1 MQGMFFWGDQMEFNM
16 ALTYLVAGLL
26 LFLGVHSTRIFAN
39 DLRNRTLARIGEKP
53 FKGVYTLLS
62 LAGFALLIWGYGQA
76 RQQGVMLW
84 NPPTATRHI
93 AALLMLLSFILL
105 AASGVPGNQIK
116 AKLHH
121 PMVLGTKVW
130 ALAHLLA
137 NGSLADTVLFGSFL
151 LWSVVLFAASRRRD
165 RREQI
170 VYPASTAGATA
181 ITVVAGVAAWAVFAF
196 WLHRVLIGVSP
207 FGAMSL

>member
-1 MQGMFFWGDQMEFNM
+1 M
-16 ALTYLVAGLL
+16 
-26 LFLGVHSTRIFAN
+26 
-39 DLRNRTLARIGEKP
+39 GEKP
-53 FKGVYTLLS
+53 FKGAYSLLS
-62 LAGFALLIWGYGQA
+62 LADYVLLVWGYGQA

-84 NPPTATRHI
+84 NPPAAMRHI
-93 AALLMLLSFILL
+93 AALLMLLSFVLL
-105 AASGVPGNQIK
+105 AATYVPGNQIK

-151 LWSVVLFAASRRRD
+151 VWSVVLFAASRRRD

-170 VYPASTAGATA
+170 VYPAGTIGMTAV
-181 ITVVAGVAAWAVFAF
+181 TVAVGFAAWAAFAF

-207 FGAMSL
+207 FGAMG

>member
-1 MQGMFFWGDQMEFNM
+1 MM
-16 ALTYLVAGLL
+16 YLIAGLV
-26 LFLGVHSTRIFAN
+26 LFLGVHSTRVFAN
-39 DLRNRTLARIGEKP
+39 GWRTQTLARIGEKP
-53 FKGVYTLLS
+53 FKGVYALLS
-62 LAGFALLIWGYGQA
+62 IAGFALLLWGYGQA

-93 AALLMLLSFILL
+93 AALLMLLSFVLL
-105 AASGVPGNQIK
+105 AATYVPGNQIK

-137 NGSLADTVLFGSFL
+137 NGSLANAVLFGSFL
-151 LWSVVLFAASRRRD
+151 LWSVVLFAASRKRD
-165 RREQI
+165 RREQ
-170 VYPASTAGATA
+170 VAYPAGTAAMTVV
-181 ITVVAGVAAWAVFAF
+181 TVVAGIAAWAVFAF

-207 FGAMSL
+207 FGAMGSPG

>member
-1 MQGMFFWGDQMEFNM
+1 M
-16 ALTYLVAGLL
+16 AMMYLIAGLV

-39 DLRNRTLARIGEKP
+39 DWRRQTLARIGEKP
-53 FKGVYTLLS
+53 FKGVYALLS
-62 LAGFALLIWGYGQA
+62 LAGFVLLVWGYGQA

-93 AALLMLLSFILL
+93 AALLMLLSFVLL
-105 AASGVPGNQIK
+105 AAAYVPGNQIK

-137 NGSLADTVLFGSFL
+137 NGSLANTVLFGSFL
-151 LWSVVLFAASRRRD
+151 VWSVVLFAASRKRD

-170 VYPASTAGATA
+170 VYPAGTAAMTVV
-181 ITVVAGVAAWAVFAF
+181 TVVAGIAAWAVFAF

-207 FGAMSL
+207 LGAMGSPG

>member
-1 MQGMFFWGDQMEFNM
+1 M
-16 ALTYLVAGLL
+16 ATMYLIAGLV
-26 LFLGVHSTRIFAN
+26 LFLGVHSTRVFAN
-39 DLRNRTLARIGEKP
+39 DWRRQTLARIGEKP
-53 FKGVYTLLS
+53 FKGVYALLS
-62 LAGFALLIWGYGQA
+62 LAGFVLLVWGYGQA

-93 AALLMLLSFILL
+93 AALLMLLSFVLL
-105 AASGVPGNQIK
+105 AAAYVPGNQIK

-137 NGSLADTVLFGSFL
+137 NGSLANTVLFGSFL
-151 LWSVVLFAASRRRD
+151 VWSVVLFAASRKRD

-170 VYPASTAGATA
+170 VYPAETAAMTVV
-181 ITVVAGVAAWAVFAF
+181 TVVAGIAAWAVFAF

-207 FGAMSL
+207 LGAMGSPG

>member
-1 MQGMFFWGDQMEFNM
+1 MT
-16 ALTYLVAGLL
+16 LTYLIAGLI
-26 LFLGVHSTRIFAN
+26 LFLGVHSIRVFAN
-39 DLRNRTLARIGEKP
+39 DWRSRTLARLGEKP
-53 FKGVYTLLS
+53 FKGIYALLS
-62 LAGFALLIWGYGQA
+62 IAGFVLLVWGYGQA

-84 NPPTATRHI
+84 NPPIAMRHL
-93 AALLMLLSFILL
+93 AALLTLVSFVLL
-105 AASGVPGNQIK
+105 AATYVPGNQIK

-137 NGSLADTVLFGSFL
+137 NGGLADTVLFGSFL
-151 LWSVVLFAASRRRD
+151 VWSVLLFAASRKRD

-170 VYPASTAGATA
+170 VYAAGTAGATA
-181 ITVVAGVAAWAVFAF
+181 ITVAVGVVAWAVFAF

-207 FGAMSL
+207 FGAMG

>member
-1 MQGMFFWGDQMEFNM
+1 M
-16 ALTYLVAGLL
+16 ALTYLIAGLV
-26 LFLGVHSTRIFAN
+26 LFLGVHSTRVFAN
-39 DLRNRTLARIGEKP
+39 DWRTRTLARVGEKP
-53 FKGVYTLLS
+53 FKGIYALLS
-62 LAGFALLIWGYGQA
+62 ITGFVLLVWGYGQA

-84 NPPTATRHI
+84 MPPAAMRHL
-93 AALLMLLSFILL
+93 AALLTLVAFVLL
-105 AASGVPGNQIK
+105 AAAYVPGNQIK

-151 LWSVVLFAASRRRD
+151 VWSVLLFAASRRRD
-165 RREQI
+165 RREQT
-170 VYPASTAGATA
+170 VYAAGTAGATV
-181 ITVVAGVAAWAVFAF
+181 ITVAVGVVAWAVFAF

-207 FGAMSL
+207 LG